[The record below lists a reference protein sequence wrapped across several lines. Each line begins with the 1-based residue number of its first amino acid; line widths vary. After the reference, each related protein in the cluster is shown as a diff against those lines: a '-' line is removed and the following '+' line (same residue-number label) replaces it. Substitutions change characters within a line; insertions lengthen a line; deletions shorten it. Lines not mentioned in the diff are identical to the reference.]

1 MDDRLRKTERLIK
14 IWLLLYQNPFRFRA
28 RDIAEKFGVD
38 VRTIYRD
45 LDALQNELGVP
56 ISEEGSRRGIAEGY
70 HLPPVRFSLPEALN
84 IFLSARLM
92 LSYAQRYDPNMEAT
106 FFKLNAVIPSPLK
119 EQIQKTM
126 DWMHT
131 LPRDERYLRTLAEL
145 ARAWAEQRRVVIT
158 YRAYDAEKAIERTIE
173 PYFIEPAATG
183 HASYVV
189 AYCHY
194 AGAIRNFRIGRIES
208 LRVTDETYTIPAD
221 FDANRYF
228 GPAWSVSVE
237 GEVKTVRLRFARGV
251 ARLVEETIWHPSQVL
266 ERRKDGSLI
275 TTLQV
280 MDTIEL
286 FRWILSWGKDV
297 EVLEPPEIREAV
309 METAEAVRELYMRKR
324 RQQ

>member
-14 IWLLLYQNPFRFRA
+14 IWLLLYQNPLRFTA

-45 LDALQNELGVP
+45 LDALQSELGVP
-56 ISEEGSRRGIAEGY
+56 ISEEGSKRGIAEGY
-70 HLPPVRFSLPEALN
+70 HLPPIRFSLPEALN

-92 LSYAQRYDPNMEAT
+92 LSYAYRYDPNMEAT
-106 FFKLNAVIPSPLK
+106 FFKLNAVTPSPLR

-145 ARAWAEQRRVVIT
+145 ARAWAEQRRVIIT

-173 PYFIEPAATG
+173 PYFIEPAAVG

-221 FDANRYF
+221 FDANKYF
-228 GPAWSVSVE
+228 GPAWGVSVE
-237 GEVKTVRLRFARGV
+237 GEVKTVRLRFSRKV
-251 ARLVEETIWHPSQVL
+251 ARLAEETVWHPSQVL
-266 ERRKDGSLI
+266 ERRRDGSLVM
-275 TTLQV
+275 TLRV

-286 FRWILSWGKDV
+286 FRWILSWGQDV
-297 EVLEPPEIREAV
+297 KVLEPPEIRKAV
-309 METAEAVRELYMRKR
+309 METAEAVREVYMKKRKK
-324 RQQ
+324 